1 MAKASPVTPPAA
13 LDAERCLLGA
23 VLLDPAQIFA
33 ALAVLPPTAGS
44 WFYDAR
50 HRLIYDAMLTLVERR
65 EPIDLASLSDVLI
78 RRGLLERA
86 GGSVY
91 LAELTEAAVT
101 TANVAHHARL
111 VKEKALL
118 RQVINLGQQLSAS
131 AMAQAELPDILAAAH
146 AALLQ
151 LATAQSASA
160 FTPMHAL
167 MLEAWHAAQH
177 ATTQDLQGL
186 DTGLHDLNALTGGFH
201 RADLIV
207 LAARPSMGK
216 SALAMQFAVAA
227 ARAHEALPVAVF
239 SLEMSTQQLGLRL
252 LCGEARVEMQRVR
265 SGLTSPHEWA
275 RLSDAA
281 ERLRPLPILVDD
293 SASLSVLDLRSRSKR
308 LQLDQ
313 GLGMIVV
320 DYLQLLTPSR
330 RKDNRQQEVSEISRE
345 LKVLAKELD
354 VPVLALSQLSRAVE
368 HRHPPVPQLAD
379 LRDSGGIE
387 QDADVVLFIYRGDLF
402 EANKPDVG
410 AQLLVA
416 KQRNGPV
423 GLVRLRFDKDAVR
436 FDALAYPSHHQVWEG
451 CTMV

>member
-1 MAKASPVTPPAA
+1 MAKAVAPTPPAA

-23 VLLDPAQIFA
+23 VLLDPNQIDA
-33 ALAVLPPTAGS
+33 ALAVLPPAAGS

-50 HRLIYDAMLTLVERR
+50 HRLIYDAMLTLAERR
-65 EPIDLASLSDVLI
+65 EPIDLASLSDVLR

-86 GGSVY
+86 GGAVY

-131 AMAQAELPDILAAAH
+131 ALEQAELPQILAEAH

-151 LATAQSASA
+151 LATAQSTSA

-177 ATTQDLQGL
+177 ATAQDLQGL
-186 DTGLHDLNALTGGFH
+186 DTGFHDLNMYTGGFH
-201 RADLIV
+201 RSDLIV

-239 SLEMSTQQLGLRL
+239 SLEMATHQLGLRL
-252 LCGEARVEMQRVR
+252 LCGEARIDMQRVR
-265 SGLTSPHEWA
+265 RGLTSGSEWA
-275 RLSDAA
+275 RLGDAA

-293 SASLSVLDLRSRSKR
+293 SASLSVLDLRSRTKR

-320 DYLQLLTPSR
+320 DYLQLLTAAR
-330 RKDNRQQEVSEISRE
+330 RKDNRQQEVSEISRD
-345 LKVLAKELD
+345 LKGLAKELD

-368 HRHPPVPQLAD
+368 HRHPPVPVLSD

-416 KQRNGPV
+416 KQRHGPV
-423 GLVRLRFDKDAVR
+423 GTVKLRFDDEAVR
-436 FDALAYPSHHQVWEG
+436 FDPRAHPSHHQAQLHG
-451 CTMV
+451 AH